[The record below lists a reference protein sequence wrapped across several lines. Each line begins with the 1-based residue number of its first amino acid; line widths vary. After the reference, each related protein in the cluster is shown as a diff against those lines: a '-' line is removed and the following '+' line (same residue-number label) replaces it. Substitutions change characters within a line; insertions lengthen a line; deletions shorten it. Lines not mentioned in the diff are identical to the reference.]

1 MAEQRGLN
9 PGAKKMNE
17 IVEKIFI
24 ASAGGTDMQAV
35 DEVEAQAGCG
45 LLGDRYCSRTGY
57 WTGVD
62 ECQVTLIESEDLE
75 QIRLQT
81 GIRVENGEHR
91 RNLVTRN
98 VRLVELAGKRFRI
111 GEAIF
116 EFDRPRPPCK
126 YIESITERGMT
137 RVLLRNGGICVR
149 VFQSGVIR
157 TQDPIVI
164 L

>member
-1 MAEQRGLN
+1 
-9 PGAKKMNE
+9 MNG

-24 ASAGGTDMQAV
+24 TSAGGADMEAV
-35 DEVEAQAGCG
+35 EEVEAEAGCG
-45 LLGDRYCSRTGY
+45 LRGDRYSKKSGY

-62 ECQVTLIESEDLE
+62 ECEVTLIKSEDLE

-81 GIRVENGEHR
+81 GVRVENGEHR

-98 VRLVELAGKRFRI
+98 VRLEELAGKRFQI

-116 EFDRPRPPCK
+116 EFDRPRPPCN
-126 YIESITERGMT
+126 YIESITEPGMT
-137 RVLLRNGGICVR
+137 RALVRNGGICAR
-149 VFQSGVIR
+149 VVQSGVIR
-157 TQDPIVI
+157 TQDPIVV

>member
-1 MAEQRGLN
+1 MDG
-9 PGAKKMNE
+9 

-24 ASAGGTDMQAV
+24 SSAGGADMEAV
-35 DEVEAQAGCG
+35 EEVEAEAGCG
-45 LLGDRYCSRTGY
+45 LRGDRYSKKSGY

-62 ECQVTLIESEDLE
+62 ECQVTLIKSEDLE

-81 GIRVENGEHR
+81 GVRVENGEHR

-98 VRLVELAGKRFRI
+98 VRLEELAGKRFQI

-116 EFDRPRPPCK
+116 EFDRPRPPCN
-126 YIESITERGMT
+126 YIESITEPGMT
-137 RVLLRNGGICVR
+137 RALVRNGGICAR
-149 VFQSGVIR
+149 VVQSGVIR
-157 TQDPIVI
+157 TQDPIVV

>member
-1 MAEQRGLN
+1 MDG
-9 PGAKKMNE
+9 

-24 ASAGGTDMQAV
+24 SSAGGADMEAV
-35 DEVEAQAGCG
+35 EEVEAEAGCG
-45 LLGDRYCSRTGY
+45 LRGDRYSKKSGY

-62 ECQVTLIESEDLE
+62 ECEVTLIESEDLD

-81 GIRVENGEHR
+81 GIRIENGEHR

-98 VRLVELAGKRFRI
+98 VRLEELAGKRFQI

-126 YIESITERGMT
+126 YIESITEPGMT
-137 RVLLRNGGICVR
+137 RVLLRNGGICAR
-149 VFQSGVIR
+149 VVQSGVIR
-157 TQDPIVI
+157 AMAPLVV

>member
-1 MAEQRGLN
+1 
-9 PGAKKMNE
+9 MNG

-24 ASAGGTDMQAV
+24 SSAGGADMEAV
-35 DEVEAQAGCG
+35 KEVEAEAGCG
-45 LLGDRYCSRTGY
+45 LRGDRYSKKSGY

-62 ECQVTLIESEDLE
+62 ECEVTLIESEDLD

-98 VRLVELAGKRFRI
+98 VRLEELAGKRFRV
-111 GEAIF
+111 GAEAIF

-126 YIESITERGMT
+126 YIESITEPGMT

-149 VFQSGVIR
+149 VVQSGVIR
-157 TQDPIVI
+157 TQDPIVV

>member
-1 MAEQRGLN
+1 
-9 PGAKKMNE
+9 MNG

-24 ASAGGTDMQAV
+24 ASAGGADMDVV
-35 DEVEAQAGCG
+35 DEVEAQAGSG
-45 LLGDRYCSRTGY
+45 LRGDRYSNRNGY

-81 GIRVENGEHR
+81 GIQVVNGEHR

-98 VRLVELAGKRFRI
+98 VRLEELAGKRFRI

-116 EFDRPRPPCK
+116 EFDRPRPPCN
-126 YIESITERGMT
+126 YIESLTEPGMT
-137 RVLLRNGGICVR
+137 RALGRNGGICAR
-149 VFQSGVIR
+149 VVQSGVIR
-157 TQDPIVI
+157 TQDPIVV